1 MSSIPFRVPGEET
14 AKARAAQVARAM
26 KIQYEA
32 LLAEGFDEEQAMD
45 ILYMLCL
52 EGE

>member
-1 MSSIPFRVPGEET
+1 MSSIPFRFPGEET
-14 AKARAAQVARAM
+14 AKSRAEKIARAM
-26 KIQYEA
+26 RIQYEA